1 MARTKKSGF
10 RRCPVCGHHADRK
23 DMRYTTDANGIR
35 CRLVCWDC
43 YDQIMVKGYDDADMN
58 KDYEY

>member
-10 RRCPVCGHHADRK
+10 RRCPVCGHHADRR
-23 DMRYTTDANGIR
+23 DMQYTTDANGIR

-43 YDQIMVKGYDDADMN
+43 YDQIMAKGYDDADAN
-58 KDYEY
+58 KEYEY